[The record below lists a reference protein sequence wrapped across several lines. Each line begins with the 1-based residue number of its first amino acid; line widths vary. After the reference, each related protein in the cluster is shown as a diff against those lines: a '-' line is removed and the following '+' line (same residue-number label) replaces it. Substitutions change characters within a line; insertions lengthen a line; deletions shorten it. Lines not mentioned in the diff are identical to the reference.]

1 MILFFTVNAGSAPCF
16 RPEAPRPVLHIPRMR
31 LSPAVPSLHRFLHIL
46 ILFCASV
53 SYKMYN
59 MIKMKTY
66 LINRSAYYAFAI
78 LPDFHPNVK
87 MIAIYKTP
95 LQFVLQ
101 FAKYS

>member
-1 MILFFTVNAGSAPCF
+1 
-16 RPEAPRPVLHIPRMR
+16 
-31 LSPAVPSLHRFLHIL
+31 
-46 ILFCASV
+46 
-53 SYKMYN
+53 MYN

-87 MIAIYKTP
+87 MIAVCKIP